1 MLSLPRNI
9 AFLDEPLNLQT
20 GVIGVEHQFIYI
32 GEDTPDLRKQY
43 DKLLHDLLSGRS
55 TYKKSVLSSKEA
67 TVINR
72 VGRHLFNSRTGFDY
86 KLNFLNPL
94 KDRLLLKDP
103 IACFAS
109 EYIHRHVGTSVVVI
123 IRHPASTIASY
134 KRLDW
139 HFGLE
144 ELTRQKELMHR
155 YLDPIL
161 SGLDVQ
167 ALSHIEAWAYFWL
180 CIYTVLD
187 DYISHNPAFIVVRH
201 EDVSTTPLPSF
212 EKLYEQLGM
221 AFTPS
226 IQQQIIRYTSKD
238 NPVHP
243 PNNAV
248 HALKRNS
255 AENIHRW
262 KELLT
267 ASEVDRI
274 RDITGPLA
282 GKYYTEA
289 DW

>member
-1 MLSLPRNI
+1 MLSLPRNV

-20 GVIGVEHQFIYI
+20 GIKGVDNQFVYI
-32 GEDTPDLRKQY
+32 GEDTPGLRKKY
-43 DKLLHDLLSGRS
+43 DTLLHELLSGRS
-55 TYKKSVLSSKEA
+55 TYKKSVLSRNEA

-72 VGRHLFNSRTGFDY
+72 VGRRLFNSRTGFDY

-109 EYIHRHVGTSVVVI
+109 EYIYRHLGTSVVVI
-123 IRHPASTIASY
+123 MRHPASTIASY

-144 ELTRQKELMHR
+144 ELTSQKELMAR

-161 SGLDVQ
+161 SPLNINSLTHV
-167 ALSHIEAWAYFWL
+167 EAWSYFWL
-180 CIYTVLD
+180 SIYTVLD
-187 DYISHNPAFIVVRH
+187 DYTKRNPKFILVRH
-201 EDVSTTPLPSF
+201 EDVSTHPLSEF
-212 EKLYEQLGM
+212 KKLYSELGLSY
-221 AFTPS
+221 TPS
-226 IQQQIIRYTSKD
+226 IEQQIIRHTSKD

-255 AENIHRW
+255 AENIYRW
-262 KELLT
+262 KEILT
-267 ASEVDRI
+267 RQEIEQI
-274 RDITGPLA
+274 RTITA
-282 GKYYTEA
+282 KIADKYYSPA